1 MYMNRNLTIVIVI
14 GLIISGS
21 GAVASSFTDQKIAEK
36 TDTLSISS
44 VHFSEKNDYTSI
56 NLSEATSYLTTPGG
70 YMLPVVTRVY
80 TFPFKT
86 TISDVTVSYT
96 ETQEKIIS
104 KPIQIAPQ
112 PIMDNTLEPITET
125 VQINPGNIYPEQPFS
140 YHIAAGRDGDNL
152 VTYLAVHLYPIRYL
166 PFENT
171 LRCSMNAKIIITSI
185 PPETKTTITSDQYEL
200 VIIAPNAFS
209 KTLQPLVTHKIS
221 KDITTKLVTTDEI
234 GSNVYFTTEGRDSA
248 EEMKYFIKNAFDQ
261 WGIKYVLLV
270 GGRNNGVMQEKWWIP
285 VRYSLLNDDSEG
297 SYLTDLYFADLYDS
311 NGSFS
316 SWDTNNNGI
325 FAEWTRSKR
334 DILDMYPEVYVGRL
348 PCTSVAQVKTIVNK
362 IITYE
367 TTTYETDWFKKFV
380 GVAGDT
386 YPAIDDPY
394 YEGELATNASFQQL
408 QDLGFEA
415 SMVWTSNDRFT
426 GPESVINEISNGC
439 GFVHFSGHGNAATWS
454 THPPRNSSAWI
465 DGLTV
470 KHMSQLVNNEKQPI
484 VIVGGCHNA
493 QFNTSLMNIIKG
505 VLENGLNYF
514 QYKKS
519 PVGEFWYLEWIPQCW
534 AWAMETQT
542 KGGAI
547 AVIANTGLG
556 YGEPG
561 EHTLT
566 NLGRHMEWLFFKAY
580 HDGKENLG
588 ETHATNL
595 IYYMNEHPPM
605 NDQVDCKIVQ
615 EWALL
620 GDPSLMIGGY
630 SS

>member
-1 MYMNRNLTIVIVI
+1 MNMKRNLAIIIAV

-21 GAVASSFTDQKIAEK
+21 GTLASSFTDEKFVEK
-36 TDTLSISS
+36 TEEVSFSS
-44 VHFSEKNDYTSI
+44 AQFLENNDYTNI
-56 NLSEATSYLTTPGG
+56 DLYEATSYLTTPGS

-86 TISDVTVSYT
+86 TITDMTVSYT
-96 ETQEKIIS
+96 EAQEKIIS
-104 KPIQIAPQ
+104 KPVQLAPQ
-112 PIMDNTLEPITET
+112 PIMDNTLKPITET
-125 VQINPGNIYPEQPFS
+125 AQINSYNIYPEQPYS

-166 PFENT
+166 PSENT
-171 LRCSMNAKIIITSI
+171 LHCSKNAQIIITSI
-185 PPETKTTITSDQYEL
+185 PPETKTTTTSDQYEL
-200 VIIAPNAFS
+200 VIIAPESFS
-209 KTLQPLVTHKIS
+209 EALQPLVNHKIS
-221 KDITTKLVTTDEI
+221 KDITTKLVINDDI
-234 GSNVYFTTEGRDSA
+234 SNSIYFTKEGRDSA

-261 WGIKYVLLV
+261 WGTKYILLV
-270 GGRNNGVMQEKWWIP
+270 GGRNGGIQQEKWWIP

-297 SYLTDLYFADLYDS
+297 SYLTDLYFADLYDG

-325 FAEWTRSKR
+325 FAEWTRSKK
-334 DILDMYPEVYVGRL
+334 DILDMYPEVYIGRL
-348 PCTSVAQVKTIVNK
+348 PCTNVAQVKTMVNK

-367 TTTYETDWFKKFV
+367 TTTYGSEWFKKFI
-380 GVAGDT
+380 GVAGDS
-386 YPAIDDPY
+386 YPSVDDPY

-408 QDLGFEA
+408 QSFGFEA
-415 SMVWTSNDRFT
+415 SMMWTSNGRFT
-426 GPESVINEISNGC
+426 GPESVVNEMSGGS
-439 GFVHFSGHGNAATWS
+439 GFVHFSGHGNPASWS
-454 THPPRNSSAWI
+454 THPPKNESAWI
-465 DGLTV
+465 NGLQV
-470 KHMSQLVNNEKQPI
+470 KHMSELTNNEKQPI

-493 QFNTSLMNIIKG
+493 QYNTSLMNIIKG
-505 VLENGLNYF
+505 VLEDGLKYF
-514 QYKKS
+514 QYKKQ
-519 PVGEFWYLEWIPQCW
+519 PIGEFWYTEWIPQCW

-561 EHTLT
+561 ENTLT

-580 HDGKENLG
+580 HDGKMNLG
-588 ETHATNL
+588 ETHGTDL
-595 IYYMNEHPPM
+595 VYYMNEHPPM
-605 NDQVDCKIVQ
+605 DDIIDCKIVQ

-630 SS
+630 PS